1 MDNEGNGNGEGGD
14 DDHVPAE
21 KDRVGLNDVGVFD
34 SDLYSGSGQCRWSL
48 ETGLLIKVQPVTLCR
63 RPLKT
68 VLLIK
73 LQRDT
78 FLTCFLLRAIF
89 LSC

>member
-1 MDNEGNGNGEGGD
+1 MQAARQRGGALDTEGNGNGEGGD

-48 ETGLLIKVQPVTLCR
+48 ETGLLIK
-63 RPLKT
+63 
-68 VLLIK
+68 

-78 FLTCFLLRAIF
+78 FLTSFLLRAIF